1 MSYLHMLLRTSLE
14 ETSLIPFAARYLNKK
29 IFLKLITVLY
39 LKHPFPFKTPYHV
52 NLLLGGFNERT
63 GPELY
68 WMDHLASMVKVPFA
82 THGYGGLFSMGVLD
96 RYYRE
101 DLTREEA
108 YEVMKKCVA
117 EVQKRLIINLPN
129 FQVKILD
136 KDGIHSMD
144 VIRSKD
150 LMSAA

>member
-1 MSYLHMLLRTSLE
+1 
-14 ETSLIPFAARYLNKK
+14 
-29 IFLKLITVLY
+29 
-39 LKHPFPFKTPYHV
+39 V
-52 NLLLGGFNERT
+52 NLLLGGFSERT

-96 RYYRE
+96 RYYRK

-108 YEVMKKCVA
+108 YDVMKKCVA